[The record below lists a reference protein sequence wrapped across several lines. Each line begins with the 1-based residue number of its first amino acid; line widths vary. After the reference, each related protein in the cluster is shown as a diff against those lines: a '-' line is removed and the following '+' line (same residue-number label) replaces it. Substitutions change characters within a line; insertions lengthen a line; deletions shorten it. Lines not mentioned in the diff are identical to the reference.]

1 MVTVQSA
8 RSSRLTEMSI
18 SISITCSIIC
28 WMIRQQFPYLEESEL
43 YLQTVYDLA
52 KTMTPVEEVPIMME
66 LSPDEAMAMQLEL
79 QEPRSPYR
87 HRYLKGLAET
97 ANELRINN
105 IALAK
110 VGSPGAYQS
119 IMSQLSQIMAN
130 LS

>member
-1 MVTVQSA
+1 
-8 RSSRLTEMSI
+8 
-18 SISITCSIIC
+18 
-28 WMIRQQFPYLEESEL
+28 MIRQQFPYLEESEL

-52 KTMTPVEEVPIMME
+52 KTMTPVDEVPIMME
-66 LSPDEAMAMQLEL
+66 LPPDEAMAMQLEL
-79 QEPRSPYR
+79 QEPRSRYR

>member
-1 MVTVQSA
+1 
-8 RSSRLTEMSI
+8 
-18 SISITCSIIC
+18 
-28 WMIRQQFPYLEESEL
+28 MIRQQFPYLEESEL

-52 KTMTPVEEVPIMME
+52 KTMTPVDEVPIMME
-66 LSPDEAMAMQLEL
+66 LPPDEAMEL

>member
-1 MVTVQSA
+1 
-8 RSSRLTEMSI
+8 
-18 SISITCSIIC
+18 
-28 WMIRQQFPYLEESEL
+28 MIRQQFPYLEESEV

-52 KTMTPVEEVPIMME
+52 KTMTPVDEVPIMME
-66 LSPDEAMAMQLEL
+66 LPPDEAMAMLLEL
-79 QEPRSPYR
+79 QDPRSPYR
-87 HRYLKGLAET
+87 LRYLKGLVET

>member
-1 MVTVQSA
+1 
-8 RSSRLTEMSI
+8 
-18 SISITCSIIC
+18 
-28 WMIRQQFPYLEESEL
+28 MIRQQFPYLEESEL

-66 LSPDEAMAMQLEL
+66 LPPDEAMAMQLEL
-79 QEPRSPYR
+79 QEPRSRYR
-87 HRYLKGLAET
+87 RRYLKGLAET

>member
-1 MVTVQSA
+1 
-8 RSSRLTEMSI
+8 
-18 SISITCSIIC
+18 
-28 WMIRQQFPYLEESEL
+28 MIRQQYPYLEESEL

-66 LSPDEAMAMQLEL
+66 LPPDEAMAMQLEL
-79 QEPRSPYR
+79 QEPRSSYR

-97 ANELRINN
+97 ANDLRINN

-110 VGSPGAYQS
+110 VGSPGAYLS

>member
-1 MVTVQSA
+1 
-8 RSSRLTEMSI
+8 
-18 SISITCSIIC
+18 
-28 WMIRQQFPYLEESEL
+28 MIRQQFPYLEESEL

-52 KTMTPVEEVPIMME
+52 KTMTPVEEVPIM
-66 LSPDEAMAMQLEL
+66 MAMQLEL

>member
-1 MVTVQSA
+1 
-8 RSSRLTEMSI
+8 
-18 SISITCSIIC
+18 
-28 WMIRQQFPYLEESEL
+28 MIRQQFPYLGESEL

-87 HRYLKGLAET
+87 HRYLKGLSET

>member
-1 MVTVQSA
+1 
-8 RSSRLTEMSI
+8 
-18 SISITCSIIC
+18 
-28 WMIRQQFPYLEESEL
+28 
-43 YLQTVYDLA
+43 
-52 KTMTPVEEVPIMME
+52 
-66 LSPDEAMAMQLEL
+66 MQLEL

-87 HRYLKGLAET
+87 RRYLRGLAET
-97 ANELRINN
+97 ANDLRINN

>member
-1 MVTVQSA
+1 
-8 RSSRLTEMSI
+8 
-18 SISITCSIIC
+18 
-28 WMIRQQFPYLEESEL
+28 MIRQQYPYLEESEL

-66 LSPDEAMAMQLEL
+66 LPPDEAMAMQLEL
-79 QEPRSPYR
+79 QEPRSHYR

-97 ANELRINN
+97 ANDLRINN

>member
-1 MVTVQSA
+1 
-8 RSSRLTEMSI
+8 
-18 SISITCSIIC
+18 
-28 WMIRQQFPYLEESEL
+28 MIRQQYPYLEESEL

-66 LSPDEAMAMQLEL
+66 LPPDEVMAMQLEL

-87 HRYLKGLAET
+87 YRYLKGLAET
-97 ANELRINN
+97 ANDLRINN

>member
-1 MVTVQSA
+1 
-8 RSSRLTEMSI
+8 
-18 SISITCSIIC
+18 
-28 WMIRQQFPYLEESEL
+28 MIRQQFPYLEESEL

-52 KTMTPVEEVPIMME
+52 KTMTPVDEVPIMME
-66 LSPDEAMAMQLEL
+66 LPPDEAMAMQLEL
-79 QEPRSPYR
+79 QDSRSPYR
-87 HRYLKGLAET
+87 LRYLKGLAET